1 MSEPLADLV
10 NLTDALYQAE
20 LAKMQGLAARE
31 SKLRADLA
39 KLDQHHKQNL
49 TLPATE
55 LFAPRHIGADVL
67 WHGWVGRT
75 RTELNQQ
82 LALVLAQKSQMMKAL
97 RSAHGKHQ
105 AADQV
110 LEDARISRRKR
121 FNDKRDQQE
130 QSLLLLKPF
139 QG

>member
-1 MSEPLADLV
+1 MSEPLADLAD
-10 NLTDALYQAE
+10 LTDALYQAE

-31 SKLRADLA
+31 NKLRADLV

-49 TLPATE
+49 TLPAAQ

-67 WHGWVGRT
+67 WHGWVGRS

-82 LALVLAQKSQMMKAL
+82 LALVLAQKSQMMNAL
-97 RSAHGKHQ
+97 RRAHGKHL
-105 AADQV
+105 AANQL
-110 LEDARISRRKR
+110 LEDAQAKRRKR

-130 QSLLLLKPF
+130 QSLLLLKPY